1 MVKRAWLPF
10 VITTGV
16 YIFFSALLARDGH
29 APSVALLPIPKAD
42 YYAMQA
48 AFVLPV
54 FGCACLAATASARL
68 AIPSTP
74 SRGSR
79 PSQREVMLALFPA
92 LTLPTLFFFLLPE
105 LGVYAVH
112 GFAGLKDVV
121 RFTTAITGLATLVAL
136 ALAVRKRFIVTHV
149 RALLVAVVALLT
161 QAVIASPF
169 LR

>member
-10 VITTGV
+10 VATTGV

-29 APSVALLPIPKAD
+29 APSVALLPIPKAG

-68 AIPSTP
+68 AIPS
-74 SRGSR
+74 R
-79 PSQREVMLALFPA
+79 PSLRDVILALFPA
-92 LTLPTLFFFLLPE
+92 LTLPTLLFFLLPE
-105 LGVYAVH
+105 LSVYAVR
-112 GFAGLKDVV
+112 GFEGLKDVV

-136 ALAVRKRFIVTHV
+136 ALAVRKRFIVTHA